1 MTKPSANRVKLF
13 EFKFEIVYLYFQSFK
28 LDIFKLENVKNQVQK
43 DRGPAG
49 AWGLSKIKIYMI
61 KNIRSR
67 ISKVFHNPRGRATNP
82 EGLIM
87 VLYKIPLKLIESY
100 HVMKE

>member
-43 DRGPAG
+43 DSGPAG
-49 AWGLSKIKIYMI
+49 AWGLSKIKKIHDKKLIIYYFESLTYHI
-61 KNIRSR
+61 IHISEYFLPHSYR
-67 ISKVFHNPRGRATNP
+67 IQISGGRAR
-82 EGLIM
+82 
-87 VLYKIPLKLIESY
+87 
-100 HVMKE
+100 